1 MQFNSFEFI
10 YIFLPISI
18 ILFFAAAKLVGTR
31 TAVAILVIASLFFY
45 AWWEPIYL
53 LLISGSILFNYTIGY
68 LITRDRKYYFFSD
81 KILLAVGICG
91 NLALLAYF
99 KYANFFVDNFSL
111 ASGIEVNVPPIIL
124 PIAISFFTFQQI
136 AYLVDCKRKETGEYS
151 FMNYA
156 LFVTFFPQLLA
167 GPIVH
172 HKEMMPQFSNPT
184 VYRVSNT
191 NLAVGL
197 AIFGIGILKKVMIAD
212 QIAPFSDNVFN
223 AVHGGLTPTIWEAW
237 AGALAFTFQLYFD
250 FSAYS
255 DMAIGLARMIGIVLP
270 LNFFS
275 PYKATNIISFW
286 QRWHITLSRFL
297 RDYLYIPMGGNRR
310 GVERRYTNILITMV
324 IGGLWHGASWTFVCW
339 GAYHGFLILA
349 NHAWL
354 SLLRKTGFRLG
365 NSRTIVTPLACMFT
379 FFCVV
384 IGWVFFRAETFADA
398 ATMLSAMFGGSTHL
412 TDPNDTPIIADWKR
426 HLAWLSALLA
436 LVWLAPNTVQIFGRF
451 KPAIVPPS
459 LQSSIHKFYVEN
471 HSEPSHLKPSKGGRR
486 AITLELIQFLQA
498 RASIISI
505 ILILIIFA
513 MFGAIFFNPGQTANT
528 FIYSIF

>member
-212 QIAPFSDNVFN
+212 QIAPLAS
-223 AVHGGLTPTIWEAW
+223 HGG
-237 AGALAFTFQLYFD
+237 Y
-250 FSAYS
+250 
-255 DMAIGLARMIGIVLP
+255 
-270 LNFFS
+270 
-275 PYKATNIISFW
+275 
-286 QRWHITLSRFL
+286 
-297 RDYLYIPMGGNRR
+297 
-310 GVERRYTNILITMV
+310 
-324 IGGLWHGASWTFVCW
+324 
-339 GAYHGFLILA
+339 
-349 NHAWL
+349 
-354 SLLRKTGFRLG
+354 
-365 NSRTIVTPLACMFT
+365 
-379 FFCVV
+379 
-384 IGWVFFRAETFADA
+384 
-398 ATMLSAMFGGSTHL
+398 
-412 TDPNDTPIIADWKR
+412 
-426 HLAWLSALLA
+426 
-436 LVWLAPNTVQIFGRF
+436 
-451 KPAIVPPS
+451 PS
-459 LQSSIHKFYVEN
+459 L
-471 HSEPSHLKPSKGGRR
+471 
-486 AITLELIQFLQA
+486 
-498 RASIISI
+498 
-505 ILILIIFA
+505 
-513 MFGAIFFNPGQTANT
+513 
-528 FIYSIF
+528 